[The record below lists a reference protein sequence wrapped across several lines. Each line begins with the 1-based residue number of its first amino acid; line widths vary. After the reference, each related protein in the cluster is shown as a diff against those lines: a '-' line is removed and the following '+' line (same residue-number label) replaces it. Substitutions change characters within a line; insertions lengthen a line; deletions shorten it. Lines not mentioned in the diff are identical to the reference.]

1 VTPGSPYLAAERM
14 IFVQIRKSGETRT
27 AETTLTIFCPAFSCS
42 VFRQQENAGQRKVD
56 GLVLKSDYSSIKR
69 RPEGEFQP

>member
-1 VTPGSPYLAAERM
+1 
-14 IFVQIRKSGETRT
+14 
-27 AETTLTIFCPAFSCS
+27 
-42 VFRQQENAGQRKVD
+42 VFRQPENAGQWKAH

>member
-1 VTPGSPYLAAERM
+1 
-14 IFVQIRKSGETRT
+14 
-27 AETTLTIFCPAFSCS
+27 